1 MPHFLIEI
9 TYTKPYDQVA
19 PSLTEHRAFLQT
31 GYEKGWLLLSGPQ
44 VPKTGGV
51 IIARAPSLEALQ
63 NFFRADPY
71 MVRGLGVYRF
81 VEFEP
86 VKRQPFLEDW
96 AASG

>member
-1 MPHFLIEI
+1 MRHFLIEV

-19 PSLTEHRAFLQT
+19 PSLAEHRAFLQT

-44 VPKTGGV
+44 VPKTGGI

-63 NFFRADPY
+63 EFFRADPY
-71 MVRGLGVYRF
+71 MVRGLGTYRM

-86 VKRQPFLEDW
+86 VKRQAFLEDW
-96 AASG
+96 TSA